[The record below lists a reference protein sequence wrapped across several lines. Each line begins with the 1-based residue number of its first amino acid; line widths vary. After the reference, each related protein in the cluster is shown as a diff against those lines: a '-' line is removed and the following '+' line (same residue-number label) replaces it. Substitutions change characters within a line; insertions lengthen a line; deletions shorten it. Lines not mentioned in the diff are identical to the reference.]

1 MRLTNIANCKTID
14 EYVNYKSKR
23 LREGSQTFA
32 ALFELMFSE
41 ANNVFWE
48 SNDGYRII
56 KQTYGEV
63 KKSIC
68 KKAYSL
74 QAKLGA
80 LEKGSVVGLY
90 MQNSLAW
97 IEIFWSILKC
107 GYRPLLLNT
116 RIDKKTLEDVIQ
128 RAEAKAVVSDN
139 EVFSVPTY
147 SSDEIVCAETEND
160 SVEFGEEILLMT
172 SGTSNA
178 VKICV
183 YDASAIINQILNAEQ
198 IVKTSRLIKKHYE
211 GELKLLTFLPF
222 YHIFGLTAMY
232 MWFAFYARTFVALK
246 DMSSQ
251 CILNTIRRHK
261 VTHIFAV
268 PLFWNTVFEQAIKKV
283 KERGE
288 ATYLKLQK
296 GLKIS
301 TKLSGI
307 PFLARF
313 FRKKA
318 FQEVRD
324 KLFGESICFMITGG
338 GCISEEVLT
347 FFNGIG
353 YHLSN
358 GYGMSEIGITS
369 VELSE
374 DNRILNSGTIG
385 KTMASVTYKINEAN
399 ELFVKGNSLCKYY
412 IENDEKI
419 YIKDDW
425 FKTKDLAREE
435 KGQFFLMGRKDD
447 LIVSSSG
454 ENINPNLYEYNF
466 DVPHVKKVCI
476 IDAKKNGLPYPII
489 LVSVV
494 KYLSNDT
501 REKLMQEI
509 KEKLNSF
516 HLSTEIKEVV
526 FVGEDL
532 IKGNEFKLN
541 RKRLAEEYNN
551 GTLNVLSYD
560 KSSGN
565 EEIFDEIERQVA
577 LCFEKVLGKVED
589 KNADFF
595 AEAGGTSLDYFTLIT
610 YIQEEFDLIIPLGN
624 DRKLSSISEF
634 SAYIKRNM

>member
-14 EYVNYKSKR
+14 EYVNQKSQK
-23 LREGSQTFA
+23 LKSGEQSFC

-41 ANNVFWE
+41 QNNTFWE

-56 KQTYGEV
+56 KTTYGEV
-63 KKSIC
+63 KNTIC
-68 KKAYSL
+68 KRAYFL
-74 QAKLGA
+74 QETLSGI
-80 LEKGSVVGLY
+80 EKGSVIGLH
-90 MQNSLAW
+90 MQNSLSW
-97 IEIFWSILKC
+97 IEIFWAVLKC

-116 RIDKKTLEDVIQ
+116 RMDKNTLADVII
-128 RAEAKAVVSDN
+128 RAEAKAVISDR
-139 EVFSVPTY
+139 EQFSVPTY
-147 SSDEIVCAETEND
+147 MAEEIVCGKQENNNTA
-160 SVEFGEEILLMT
+160 FGEEILLMT

-183 YDASAIINQILNAEQ
+183 YDAPNIINQILNAEQ

-251 CILNTIRRHK
+251 CIVNTIRRHK

-268 PLFWNTVFEQAIKKV
+268 PLFWNTVYEQAIKKV

-288 ATYLKLQK
+288 KTYQKLKK
-296 GLKIS
+296 GLKLS
-301 TKLSGI
+301 EMLSGI

-318 FQEVRD
+318 FKEVRD

-338 GCISEEVLT
+338 GCIGEHVLK

-374 DNRILNSGTIG
+374 DSRILNSGTIG
-385 KTMASVTYKINEAN
+385 KPMASVQYKVNDGG

-412 IENDEKI
+412 MENDQKFFVE
-419 YIKDDW
+419 DGW
-425 FKTKDLAREE
+425 FRTKDLAREV
-435 KGQFFLMGRKDD
+435 KGRYYLMGREDD

-454 ENINPNLYEYNF
+454 ENINPNLYENAF
-466 DVPHVKKVCI
+466 DFKHVKQVCLL
-476 IDAKKNGLPYPII
+476 DARKNGQPYPVM

-494 KYLSNDT
+494 KYISHET
-501 REKLMQEI
+501 REKLLQEI
-509 KEKLNSF
+509 KEKLKTLNL
-516 HLSTEIKEVV
+516 LSEIKEIV
-526 FVGEDL
+526 FVGEDF

-541 RKRLAEEYNN
+541 RKRLSEEFNQ
-551 GTLNVLSYD
+551 GRLNILSNVGDCEKEYVFD
-560 KSSGN
+560 K
-565 EEIFDEIERQVA
+565 IEKQVA
-577 LCFEKVLGKVED
+577 LCFEKVLGKTVD

-595 AEAGGTSLDYFTLIT
+595 VDLGGSSLEYFTLVT

-624 DRKLSSISEF
+624 DKKLCSISDF
-634 SAYIKRNM
+634 STFIKGNM